1 MSVPFY
7 PFHSL
12 LLKLSNKGMSFPFP
26 PLKLPNKGM
35 KEYFKIILFIL
46 FHSITFPPSKRSLKV
61 PINQT
66 HNTKHFYYTFFVC
79 VISQAKSFF
88 FFNFFFFSILLQKVF
103 ILLFK
108 GQGFPLFGI
117 LIFFFFKNASTS
129 LCLSTDKTKK
139 QFSKNTTLTL
149 TKILPKK

>member
-35 KEYFKIILFIL
+35 KEYFKTILFIP
-46 FHSITFPPSKRSLKV
+46 FHSITFPPPKRSLRV

-66 HNTKHFYYTFFVC
+66 HNTKHFYYTFFLC
-79 VISQAKSFF
+79 VISQAKIFF
-88 FFNFFFFSILLQKVF
+88 FKFLFFFSILLQKVF

-108 GQGFPLFGI
+108 GQGFLPVWDLHFFGSKIPLH
-117 LIFFFFKNASTS
+117 LYV
-129 LCLSTDKTKK
+129 
-139 QFSKNTTLTL
+139 
-149 TKILPKK
+149 